1 MSAVV
6 ISSKPAY
13 TAKPFMTYKRSS
25 KIDFLK
31 SLMNEPEIELKQG
44 RVTEFF
50 FTDTITNKLKSKAYY
65 FKDLIEIRDNN
76 LERNKKNILF
86 GFNISHLE
94 EQLKEFCSTHLNQ
107 IETPDYYN
115 FEVKCYNTI
124 LDEEAVKKEFIKNIP
139 QLNKIQYSQSNSNAS
154 SNSKKTRATVKQRLQ
169 TDHYKINDLIKQQIL
184 NFFNET
190 TTDNISLFEK
200 ISLSLLEKSPSP
212 SQSPSP
218 SPSPSQSRLAK
229 KPILTQHYIIPYSIL
244 EKTSVKTPSYF
255 YYHFDNKTFLFIAL
269 YDQQHIINYYVE
281 GILRE
286 LTSTHIIEYDLYKS
300 CKKPFIYPYHYYNPI
315 DSKKRI
321 TSYNAFLVGSKK
333 ITVNLLPNI
342 KKQYVLLFKKKLF
355 TKFLE
360 ILGNT
365 EIKIIGFREKKETA
379 TLHGGIKK

>member
-6 ISSKPAY
+6 ISSKPSAY
-13 TAKPFMTYKRSS
+13 TAKPFMIYRRSS

-31 SLMNEPEIELKQG
+31 SLMNKPEIELKQG
-44 RVTEFF
+44 LGTEFF
-50 FTDTITNKLKSKAYY
+50 FTDTSTDELNSKAYY

-76 LERNKKNILF
+76 LDLESKERNKKNILF

-94 EQLKEFCSTHLNQ
+94 KQLKVFCSTHLNQ
-107 IETPDYYN
+107 IEESDYYN

-154 SNSKKTRATVKQRLQ
+154 SNSKKTRATVKKKLQ
-169 TDHYKINDLIKQQIL
+169 SDHYKINDPIKQEIL
-184 NFFNET
+184 NFFDET
-190 TTDNISLFEK
+190 TTNRISLFEK
-200 ISLSLLEKSPSP
+200 IDLSLLEKL
-212 SQSPSP
+212 P
-218 SPSPSQSRLAK
+218 SPSPSQLAK
-229 KPILTQHYIIPYSIL
+229 KPILTQYYIIPYSIL
-244 EKTSVKTPSYF
+244 AKKSVITPSYF
-255 YYHFDNKTFLFIAL
+255 YVHKDNKTFLFIAL

-300 CKKPFIYPYHYYNPI
+300 RKIPFIYPYHYYNPI
-315 DSKKRI
+315 DSKNRI

-365 EIKIIGFREKKETA
+365 KIIIIGFRKKETHT
-379 TLHGGIKK
+379 TLRGGIKK

>member
-1 MSAVV
+1 M
-6 ISSKPAY
+6 
-13 TAKPFMTYKRSS
+13 
-25 KIDFLK
+25 
-31 SLMNEPEIELKQG
+31 ELN
-44 RVTEFF
+44 FF
-50 FTDTITNKLKSKAYY
+50 FTDTSTKELNSKTYY

-76 LERNKKNILF
+76 LDRNKKNILF

-94 EQLKEFCSTHLNQ
+94 KQLKLFCSTHLNQ

-124 LDEEAVKKEFIKNIP
+124 LDEEAFKKEFIKNIP

-154 SNSKKTRATVKQRLQ
+154 SNSKKTRATVKQQLQ
-169 TDHYKINDLIKQQIL
+169 SDHYKINDLIKQQIL

-190 TTDNISLFEK
+190 TTNKISLFEK
-200 ISLSLLEKSPSP
+200 IYLSLLEKLPIKPSP
-212 SQSPSP
+212 SQSP
-218 SPSPSQSRLAK
+218 LAK
-229 KPILTQHYIIPYSIL
+229 KPILTQYYIIPYSIL
-244 EKTSVKTPSYF
+244 SKKSVITPSYF
-255 YYHFDNKTFLFIAL
+255 YVHKDNKTFLFIAL

-315 DSKKRI
+315 DSKNRI

-360 ILGNT
+360 FLYNT
-365 EIKIIGFREKKETA
+365 EIKIIGFRNKRNTHYVKRWY
-379 TLHGGIKK
+379 

>member
-31 SLMNEPEIELKQG
+31 SLMNKPEIKLKQG
-44 RVTEFF
+44 RGTEFF
-50 FTDTITNKLKSKAYY
+50 FTDTSKYLYY

-76 LERNKKNILF
+76 LESKESKERNKKNILF

-107 IETPDYYN
+107 IKTPDYYN
-115 FEVKCYNTI
+115 FEVKWYNTI
-124 LDEEAVKKEFIKNIP
+124 LNEEAVKKEFIKNIP
-139 QLNKIQYSQSNSNAS
+139 QLNKIQNSQSNADAS

-169 TDHYKINDLIKQQIL
+169 SDYYKINDPIKEKIL

-190 TTDNISLFEK
+190 PTDGISLFEK
-200 ISLSLLEKSPSP
+200 IYLSLLEKSPSP
-212 SQSPSP
+212 S
-218 SPSPSQSRLAK
+218 RLAK
-229 KPILTQHYIIPYSIL
+229 KPILTHHYIIPYSIL
-244 EKTSVKTPSYF
+244 ENTSVKTPSYF

-300 CKKPFIYPYHYYNPI
+300 CKEPFIYPYHYYNPI
-315 DSKKRI
+315 DSKNRI
-321 TSYNAFLVGSKK
+321 TSYSPFVVGSKK
-333 ITVNLLPNI
+333 ISVNLLPNI
-342 KKQYVLLFKKKLF
+342 KKHYVLLFKKTLF

-365 EIKIIGFREKKETA
+365 KIEIIGFSKKNNNRYFTRWY
-379 TLHGGIKK
+379 

>member
-190 TTDNISLFEK
+190 TTNKISLFEK
-200 ISLSLLEKSPSP
+200 IYLSLSLLEKLPIK
-212 SQSPSP
+212 PSP
-218 SPSPSQSRLAK
+218 SPSRLVK
-229 KPILTQHYIIPYSIL
+229 KPILTQYYIIPYSIL
-244 EKTSVKTPSYF
+244 AKKSVITPSYF
-255 YYHFDNKTFLFIAL
+255 YVHKDNKTFLFIAL

>member
-1 MSAVV
+1 M
-6 ISSKPAY
+6 
-13 TAKPFMTYKRSS
+13 
-25 KIDFLK
+25 
-31 SLMNEPEIELKQG
+31 ELNSQ
-44 RVTEFF
+44 T
-50 FTDTITNKLKSKAYY
+50 YY

-76 LERNKKNILF
+76 LESKESKERNKKNILF

-107 IETPDYYN
+107 IKTPDYYN
-115 FEVKCYNTI
+115 FEVKWYNTI
-124 LDEEAVKKEFIKNIP
+124 LNEDAVKKEFIKNIP
-139 QLNKIQYSQSNSNAS
+139 QLNKIQYSQSNADAS

-169 TDHYKINDLIKQQIL
+169 TDYYKINDPIKEKIL

-190 TTDNISLFEK
+190 PTDGISLFEK
-200 ISLSLLEKSPSP
+200 IYLSLLGKSPSP
-212 SQSPSP
+212 
-218 SPSPSQSRLAK
+218 SRLAK

-244 EKTSVKTPSYF
+244 ENTSVKTPSYF
-255 YYHFDNKTFLFIAL
+255 YYHYDNKTFLFIAL

-286 LTSTHIIEYDLYKS
+286 LTDTHLIEYDLYKS
-300 CKKPFIYPYHYYNPI
+300 CKEPFIYPYHYYNPI

-333 ITVNLLPNI
+333 ISVNLLPNI
-342 KKQYVLLFKKKLF
+342 KKQYVLLFKKTLLF

-365 EIKIIGFREKKETA
+365 KIKIIGFRKKETHT
-379 TLHGGIKK
+379 TLRGGIKK